1 MILIK
6 KTVRTFVTELASD
19 SATPGGGSASA
30 LAGSLG
36 AALTTMVCNLSLDAK
51 KFKAEL
57 PEIKSIQ
64 EQASKLQEKLLLAV
78 DEDASAFKE
87 VMNAYKLA
95 KTTEEEKAARQETI
109 QNAMKKASLMPLSVA
124 GDCLETLKLARRIL
138 PIGNANAAS
147 DAAVAGLMAYAAIQG
162 ALFNVKINLGFI
174 KDTEFCAEIR
184 ELVDEISAE
193 AKIENAAMEEAVTA
207 IFP

>member
-1 MILIK
+1 MMLIK
-6 KTVRTFVTELASD
+6 KTVRSFVTELASD
-19 SATPGGGSASA
+19 AATPGGGSASA

-36 AALTTMVCNLSLDAK
+36 AALTTMVCNLSLDEK
-51 KFKAEL
+51 KYKVDLAQ
-57 PEIKSIQ
+57 IKTIR

-78 DEDASAFKE
+78 DEDANAFKE
-87 VMNAYKLA
+87 VMNAYALA
-95 KTTEEEKAARQETI
+95 KATEEEKAARQEAI
-109 QNAMKKASLMPLSVA
+109 QNSMKKASLMPLAVA

-174 KDTEFCAEIR
+174 KDAEFCAEIR
-184 ELVDEISAE
+184 ELVDEINAD
-193 AKIENAAMEEAVTA
+193 AKIENAAMEEAVAA